1 MRKKI
6 EEKPSA
12 KPKKVSA
19 NQKRNQDIFKLTYLF
34 IGLFV
39 LLIGNYIYFMVFKS
53 TTVINNSYNQRQDLL
68 AEKYVRGKILSSN
81 GTVLAKTVT
90 NLSGEEVRIYPYKE
104 LFAHVVGRFQ
114 KGKTGLELAENF
126 TLLTSHTNVI
136 SQTAKELKEEK
147 IEADNLVTTLNVN
160 LQQIAYDALG
170 SRKGAVVVMEP
181 STGRVLAMVSKPSY
195 DPNNILASWE
205 DLNNDTQNNST
216 FLNRATQGLY
226 APGST
231 FKVVTLL
238 EYMKENKDYE
248 NYSYTC
254 TGSGTFGDRDIQCY
268 NREVHGTLDLKMSL
282 AKSCNCSFAHIG
294 TLLSVKSYNKTLNSL
309 GFNKTVNFILP
320 SNKSTFTL
328 NGDSTTNEIAQTAM
342 GQGKTQI
349 TPLQNAMIV
358 SAIANGGKAMQPYLV
373 EGVETSSGDTV
384 RKTKQKSVGT
394 YMTKEQA
401 DVLTD
406 YMTEVVNSGTAA
418 ALKSSAYQVA
428 GKTGSAEY
436 DSSGSSHA
444 WFIGYAPAENPTI
457 AVSIIVESS
466 GTGSQYAVPIAK
478 KIFDAYLNK

>member
-1 MRKKI
+1 M
-6 EEKPSA
+6 

-19 NQKRNQDIFKLTYLF
+19 NRKRNQDIFKLTYLF

-39 LLIGNYIYFMVFKS
+39 LLIGNFVYFMVFKS
-53 TTVINNSYNQRQDLL
+53 AAVINNSYNQRQDLL
-68 AEKYVRGKILSSN
+68 AKKYVRGRILSSN
-81 GTVLAKTVT
+81 GTVLAETVKDS
-90 NLSGEEVRIYPYKE
+90 SGEEVRNYPYKD

-126 TLLTSHTNVI
+126 TLLTSHTNVF
-136 SQTAKELKEEK
+136 SQTVTELQNKK
-147 IEADNLVTTLNVN
+147 IQADDLVTTLNLN
-160 LQQIAYDALG
+160 LQQVAYDALG
-170 SRKGAVVVMEP
+170 SRKGAVVALEP

-195 DPNNILASWE
+195 DPNTILQNWE
-205 DLNNDTQNNST
+205 DLNNDSQNNST
-216 FLNRATQGLY
+216 FLNRAAQGLY

-238 EYMKENKDYE
+238 EYIKENKDYE
-248 NYSYTC
+248 KYSYTC

-268 NREVHGTLDLKMSL
+268 NREVHGTVDLKSSL

-294 TLLSVKSYNKTLNSL
+294 TLLSLKSYNKTLNSL
-309 GFNKTVNFILP
+309 GFNNAVNFILP
-320 SNKSTFTL
+320 SNKSTFSL
-328 NGDSTTNEIAQTAM
+328 NDNSTINEIAQTAM

-349 TPLQNAMIV
+349 TPLQNAMIA

-373 EGVETSSGDTV
+373 EGVQTSAGDTV
-384 RKTKQKSVGT
+384 RKTKQKSAGT
-394 YMTKEQA
+394 YMSEGQA
-401 DVLTD
+401 EILKD
-406 YMTEVVNSGTAA
+406 YMTEVVNAGTASS
-418 ALKSSAYQVA
+418 LKSSAYQAA

-444 WFIGYAPAENPTI
+444 WFIGFAPAKNPQI

-478 KIFDAYLNK
+478 KIFDTYLNK